1 MTDSLLVHEFHSHE
15 YLSHEVF
22 DVAHRNKLAILLRVL
37 NDFLEILRA
46 ELKDEVLH
54 HFALLVLRVVN
65 VEQLHDVLA
74 ASQPVKHFELA
85 RDVLSTLACSLN
97 RN

>member
-22 DVAHRNKLAILLRVL
+22 DVVHWDKLAVLLGVL
-37 NDFLEILRA
+37 NDFLQILRA
-46 ELKDEVLH
+46 ELEDQILH

-85 RDVLSTLACSLN
+85 RDVLSTLTCSLN

>member
-1 MTDSLLVHEFHSHE
+1 MADSLLVHEFHSHE

-22 DVAHRNKLAILLRVL
+22 DVVHRNELAILFRVL

-46 ELKDEVLH
+46 ELKDQVLH

-65 VEQLHDVLA
+65 VEQLDDVLTA
-74 ASQPVKHFELA
+74 TKPVKNLKLA
-85 RDVLSTLACSLN
+85 RDVLSTLACSLY